1 VRDEKA
7 RRERIRE
14 NVAAYRKLQK
24 ALLNNTDGTI
34 PVSDEK
40 NPLVSMENEN
50 GVSSTS
56 SAQLLVVKMPTTV
69 SFLCFQLLLCL
80 VSDRIFS

>member
-1 VRDEKA
+1 MRA

-40 NPLVSMENEN
+40 NPLVSF
-50 GVSSTS
+50 SSVNKFFVWVYLS
-56 SAQLLVVKMPTTV
+56 LACV
-69 SFLCFQLLLCL
+69 F
-80 VSDRIFS
+80 FSRVQVF